1 MRRSAA
7 FLTALTLGL
16 AASPSAAVAQEEP
29 QLRIDAVD
37 VAGYPDVR
45 VDVTVPAELEA
56 AEVADQL
63 LLTEDGAAVDTT
75 IAQASSADLYVVLL
89 VDTTGSMGGG
99 PLLAAKDAASSFL
112 ADLPDDASVAVVGY
126 DAETT
131 VITTFDATREE
142 HRAGIEGLEADGR
155 TAMYDAVSDA
165 LTLFDEP
172 GPNDRHAIVLLTDGE
187 DNESAAPLDD
197 VVAEL
202 AASGVV
208 LHGVEYRTAFTD
220 ETGVRAFAEA
230 SRGAVY
236 AAEDPDALIGV
247 YERLAS
253 DLVSTYSVEYRS
265 TGTGTVEL
273 ALELPFGGG
282 VLAAERSVELP
293 APVVAEP
300 SPVTPEPPRPSV
312 PADPAPVEAPMSRAF
327 LLVGAGAWFLALFVL
342 FASLFAPGRRRAQLA
357 GAADRL
363 RGTRSPAGDVA
374 DRVTVLAGRSLE
386 RHGYERGLNRALER
400 AGISLRPEEFVVVLV
415 CGSIAALVLGALL
428 SGPLGG
434 LTLAALL
441 LLGARLVV
449 SGRGDRRQARFAG
462 QLGDTLQL
470 LSGSLRA
477 GYSLMQAVD
486 AVARDADAPTSE
498 EFGRLVVETR
508 LGRDPADAMRS
519 LADRM
524 GSVDFSWVVQAI
536 EIHREVG
543 GDLAEVLDNVGNT
556 IRERDQLRRQVK
568 TVSAEG
574 RLSGI
579 VLIALPFFIGLWMLV
594 TNPSYIGE
602 LTQGI
607 IGWSMLALCAILMTA
622 GALWIKVLVRLKF

>member
-1 MRRSAA
+1 MRRSSA
-7 FLTALTLGL
+7 FLAALVLGL
-16 AASPSAAVAQEEP
+16 TASPSAAVAQEGP

-45 VDVTVPAELEA
+45 VDVTVPADLEA

-63 LLTEDGAAVDTT
+63 RLTEDGAVVDAT

-99 PLLAAKDAASSFL
+99 PLVAAKDAASSFL

-126 DAETT
+126 DAATT

-165 LTLFDEP
+165 LALFDEP

-202 AASGVV
+202 ATSGVV

-253 DLVSTYSVEYRS
+253 DLVSTYSVAYRS

-273 ALELPFGGG
+273 ALELPFTGG

-300 SPVTPEPPRPSV
+300 APVTPETPGSSV
-312 PADPAPVEAPMSRAF
+312 PADPVPAEAPMSRAF

-374 DRVTVLAGRSLE
+374 DRVTMLAGRSLE
-386 RHGYERGLNRALER
+386 RRGYSRGLNRALER

-434 LTLAALL
+434 MALAALL
-441 LLGARLVV
+441 LIGARLVV
-449 SGRGDRRQARFAG
+449 SGRGDRRQARFAS